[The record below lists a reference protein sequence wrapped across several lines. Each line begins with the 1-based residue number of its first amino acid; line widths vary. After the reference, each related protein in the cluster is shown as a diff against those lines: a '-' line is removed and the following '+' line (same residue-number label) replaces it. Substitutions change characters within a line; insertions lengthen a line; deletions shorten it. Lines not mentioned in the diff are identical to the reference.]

1 MPEPRPEIPGSSVF
15 SVAEITA
22 RLKELL
28 EQNFSNIWV
37 EGEISNHARPS
48 SGHEYFTLKDSGT
61 SLKAALY
68 RNYRNRL
75 KFQLSD
81 GLKVLARGRISIFP
95 PRGEYQLLVEDMVP
109 QGIGPLE
116 LAFQQLREKLLKKGY
131 FAPERKR
138 PIPRIPRRIALVTSP
153 TGSAVRDVL
162 ELLSRRWPS
171 LEVWVAPVMVQGE
184 EAAPM
189 IARMLALLNQCN
201 ARNRERGLDLILLV
215 RGGGSLEDLWPFNE
229 EVVASA
235 IFESRIPIVT
245 GIGHEDDLTIADLVA
260 DRRALTPSEAAEL
273 SSPSQVEI
281 RNSLRSTQDRL
292 ALQLRRKLELGAA
305 QLGRLSARACF
316 RRPMER
322 IRERERRIED
332 LQEKLKRNIRTVL
345 EINKTQFLI
354 QVNRLETLNPLRV
367 LQRGFSLTRKAT
379 DMSVVRSPED
389 VRPGDRIR
397 TDVEGGVIWSRIE
410 STPSQA
416 QLFPGEE

>member
-48 SGHEYFTLKDSGT
+48 SGHEYFTLKDAGS

-95 PRGEYQLLVEDMVP
+95 PRGEYQLLVEDVVP

-116 LAFQQLREKLLKKGY
+116 LAFQQLREKLSKKGY

-138 PIPRIPRRIALVTSP
+138 PIPRMPRRIALVTSP

-201 ARNRERGLDLILLV
+201 ARNREGELDLILLV

-235 IFESRIPIVT
+235 IFESRIPVVT

-273 SSPSQVEI
+273 SSPSRVEI
-281 RNSLRSTQDRL
+281 RNNLRSTQDRL
-292 ALQLRRKLELGAA
+292 GLHLRRKLELGAA
-305 QLGRLSARACF
+305 QLARLSGRACF

-332 LQEKLKRNIRTVL
+332 LQEKLKRNIRAVL
-345 EINKTQFLI
+345 EINKTQFL
-354 QVNRLETLNPLRV
+354 
-367 LQRGFSLTRKAT
+367 
-379 DMSVVRSPED
+379 
-389 VRPGDRIR
+389 
-397 TDVEGGVIWSRIE
+397 
-410 STPSQA
+410 
-416 QLFPGEE
+416 